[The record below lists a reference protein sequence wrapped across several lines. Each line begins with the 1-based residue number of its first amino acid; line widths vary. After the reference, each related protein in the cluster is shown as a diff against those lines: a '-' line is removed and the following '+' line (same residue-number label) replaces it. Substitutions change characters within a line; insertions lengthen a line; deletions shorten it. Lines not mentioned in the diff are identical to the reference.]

1 MKYAV
6 LVFIVLYFTSCVS
19 YSTVNFNNLNYKV
32 LQNIEIVKFDKIII
46 KGQLVSANQIELI
59 LFKNG
64 VNQTI
69 LKKEIYE
76 IRVKN
81 FSTRKTALL
90 GLSFLTGVIV
100 ILPPFPALL

>member
-1 MKYAV
+1 MPLFY
-6 LVFIVLYFTSCVS
+6 
-19 YSTVNFNNLNYKV
+19 
-32 LQNIEIVKFDKIII
+32 
-46 KGQLVSANQIELI
+46 